1 MPALLV
7 MRDGE
12 VIAQQVG
19 ATPLPALRSWLN
31 EAISTADTRNAAA
44 ST

>member
-1 MPALLV
+1 
-7 MRDGE
+7 MRDGD
-12 VIAQQVG
+12 VIARQAG

-31 EAISTADTRNAAA
+31 EAIAKADTRNAAA